1 MLKRHAAFSL
11 GAPDKRTLTFCRS
24 RCIGQQIPDP
34 ALSLARRRLNVLV
47 TTHGEVLA
55 HTTRALTIAEELRAR
70 GANVTFAMR
79 GDKTA
84 LVQAAGFPVRDSG
97 SVPLKDVLRRLRR
110 GTTRLCSDSQA
121 VESVNADVE
130 MLGHERPDI
139 VLSDF
144 RPSMAAAARITKT
157 PHVSVL
163 NATWTPYLDHDQV
176 RLIWPVHTRFGSV
189 WGMLA
194 RALAG
199 PDLMR
204 FRFLDSLFQAIFRQ
218 MLVYGVAPYDKIQAA
233 HGVARSRD
241 LYHYWLGD
249 LTLVPDY
256 PSFMPLRK
264 DAPHSVK
271 MTGPLVWRG
280 GRSTEV
286 ETLASQLDRSRPTIY
301 ATVGSTGDP
310 GLFPM
315 MIEAATRK
323 NWNLIITKAG
333 LADLSSSGNVFV
345 YDFLPGEA
353 VMKMSDVTIC
363 QGGSGTINQAI
374 AASCPF
380 VGVACNIDQEWN
392 LDRASRLGLAK
403 VFYRED
409 VDPSMLVDAIDS
421 ILARKEAYRARF
433 AVFDDDKR
441 KYRGAK
447 TAVDAIESA
456 IDSGTLPL
464 RALA

>member
-1 MLKRHAAFSL
+1 LS
-11 GAPDKRTLTFCRS
+11 
-24 RCIGQQIPDP
+24 P
-34 ALSLARRRLNVLV
+34 ALRRLNVLV

-55 HTTRALTIAEELRAR
+55 HTTRALAIAEELRTR
-70 GANVTFAMR
+70 GANVAFAMR

-84 LVQAAGFPVRDSG
+84 IVEAAGFAVRDIAG
-97 SVPLKDVLRRLRR
+97 VPLKDVLRRLRR

-130 MLGHERPDI
+130 MLERERPDI

-157 PHVSVL
+157 PHVAVL
-163 NATWTPYLDHDQV
+163 NATWTPYLDHEQV
-176 RLIWPVHTRFGSV
+176 RLIWPVHTRFGSA
-189 WGMLA
+189 WGTLA

-204 FRFLDSLFQAIFRQ
+204 FRFLDSMFQAIFRQ
-218 MLVYGVAPYDKIQAA
+218 MLVYGVAPYNRIQAA

-256 PSFMPLRK
+256 PTFMPLSA
-264 DAPHSVK
+264 DAPSSVK
-271 MTGPLVWRG
+271 MTGPLVWQSG
-280 GRSTEV
+280 NASQV
-286 ETLASQLDRSRPTIY
+286 QTLASKLDRSRPTIY

-310 GLFPM
+310 GLFTL
-315 MIEAATRK
+315 MIEAAKRK

-333 LADLSSSGNVFV
+333 LADLASSGNVHV

-353 VMKMSDVTIC
+353 VMRISDVTIC

-392 LDRASRLGLAK
+392 LDRASRLGLAN

-409 VDPSMLVDAIDS
+409 VDREKLVAAIENTLALKDAH
-421 ILARKEAYRARF
+421 RARF

-441 KYRGAK
+441 NYLGAK

-456 IDSGTLPL
+456 IDSRTLDL
-464 RALA
+464 TR

>member
-1 MLKRHAAFSL
+1 LS
-11 GAPDKRTLTFCRS
+11 
-24 RCIGQQIPDP
+24 P
-34 ALSLARRRLNVLV
+34 ALRRLNVLV

-55 HTTRALTIAEELRAR
+55 HTTRALTIAEELRTR
-70 GANVTFAMR
+70 GAKVAFAMR

-84 LVQAAGFPVRDSG
+84 IVKAAGFAVRDIVG
-97 SVPLKDVLRRLRR
+97 VPLRDVLRRLRR

-121 VESVNADVE
+121 IESVDADVE
-130 MLGHERPDI
+130 MLERERPDV

-176 RLIWPVHTRFGSV
+176 RLIWPVHTRFGAV
-189 WGMLA
+189 WGTLA

-204 FRFLDSLFQAIFRQ
+204 LRFLDSLFQAIFRQ

-233 HGVARSRD
+233 HGVARSGD
-241 LYHYWLGD
+241 LYYYWLGD

-256 PSFMPLRK
+256 PTFMPLRA
-264 DAPHSVK
+264 DAPPSVQ
-271 MTGPLVWRG
+271 MTGPLVWQG
-280 GRSTEV
+280 GNSMEV
-286 ETLASQLDRSRPTIY
+286 ETLASKLDRSRPTIY

-310 GLFPM
+310 GLFPV
-315 MIEAATRK
+315 MIEAAERK

-353 VMKMSDVTIC
+353 IMKISDVTIC

-392 LDRASRLGLAK
+392 LDRASRLGIAK

-409 VDPSMLVDAIDS
+409 VDPEKLVDAIEETVAS
-421 ILARKEAYRARF
+421 KEAYRARF
-433 AVFDDDKR
+433 AVFDNDKR
-441 KYRGAK
+441 KYLGAK

-456 IDSGTLPL
+456 IDSGTLDCG
-464 RALA
+464 RATFRG

>member
-1 MLKRHAAFSL
+1 
-11 GAPDKRTLTFCRS
+11 
-24 RCIGQQIPDP
+24 
-34 ALSLARRRLNVLV
+34 LSRRLNVLV

-55 HTTRALTIAEELRAR
+55 HTTRALTIAEELRTR
-70 GANVTFAMR
+70 GANVVFAMR

-84 LVQAAGFPVRDSG
+84 LVKAAGFPVRDIAG
-97 SVPLKDVLRRLRR
+97 VPLKDVLRRLRR

-121 VESVNADVE
+121 VESVDADIE
-130 MLGHERPDI
+130 MLERERPDI

-144 RPSMAAAARITKT
+144 RPSMAAAARITNT

-163 NATWTPYLDHDQV
+163 NATWTPYLDHEQV
-176 RLIWPVHTRFGSV
+176 RLIWPVHTRFGSA
-189 WGMLA
+189 WGTLA

-218 MLVYGVAPYDKIQAA
+218 MLVYGGAPYDKIQAA

-256 PSFMPLRK
+256 PAFMPLAADTPR
-264 DAPHSVK
+264 SVK
-271 MTGPLVWRG
+271 MTGPLAWQSG
-280 GRSTEV
+280 DSTEV
-286 ETLASQLDRSRPTIY
+286 QTLASKLDRSRPTIY

-310 GLFPM
+310 GLFPL
-315 MIEAATRK
+315 MIDAAKRE

-333 LADLSSSGNVFV
+333 LADLSSSGNVHV

-353 VMKMSDVTIC
+353 VMRISDVTIC

-392 LDRASRLGLAK
+392 LDRASRLGIAN

-409 VDPSMLVDAIDS
+409 VDPQKLIAAIDS
-421 ILARKEAYRARF
+421 ILAQSEAYRGRF

-441 KYRGAK
+441 KYLGAT

-456 IDSGTLPL
+456 IDSGTLRLPG
-464 RALA
+464 RSTDRT

>member
-1 MLKRHAAFSL
+1 MSHAL
-11 GAPDKRTLTFCRS
+11 
-24 RCIGQQIPDP
+24 
-34 ALSLARRRLNVLV
+34 RRLNILV

-55 HTTRALTIAEELRAR
+55 HTTRALTIAEELRTR
-70 GANVTFAMR
+70 GANVAFAMR

-84 LVQAAGFPVRDSG
+84 IVQAAGFAVHDIAG
-97 SVPLKDVLRRLRR
+97 VPLKDVLRRLRR

-121 VESVNADVE
+121 VEAVEADIE
-130 MLGHERPDI
+130 ILERERPDI

-157 PHVSVL
+157 PHVAVL
-163 NATWTPYLDHDQV
+163 NATWTPYLDHEKV

-189 WGMLA
+189 WGTLA

-204 FRFLDSLFQAIFRQ
+204 FRFLDSVFQAIFRQ
-218 MLVYGVAPYDKIQAA
+218 MLVYGVAPYDRIQAV

-241 LYHYWLGD
+241 LYQYWLGD

-256 PSFMPLRK
+256 PTFMPLRA
-264 DAPHSVK
+264 DAPSSVR
-271 MTGPLVWRG
+271 MTGPLVWQSG
-280 GRSTEV
+280 NFTEV
-286 ETLASQLDRSRPTIY
+286 EKLASRLDRSRPTIY

-310 GLFPM
+310 RLFPQ
-315 MIEAATRK
+315 MIEAARRK

-333 LADLSSSGNVFV
+333 LADLSPSRNVFV

-353 VMKMSDVTIC
+353 VMRISDVTIC

-374 AASCPF
+374 AANCPF

-392 LDRASRLGLAK
+392 LDRASRLGIAD

-409 VDPSMLVDAIDS
+409 VAPEKLVDAIDR
-421 ILARKEAYRARF
+421 ILARKQAYRSGF

-441 KYRGAK
+441 KYLGAK
-447 TAVDAIESA
+447 TAADAIEGA
-456 IDSGTLPL
+456 IDDRTLDL
-464 RALA
+464 TRS

>member
-24 RCIGQQIPDP
+24 RCLGQQIPDP

-233 HGVARSRD
+233 HGVARSGD

-256 PSFMPLRK
+256 PSFMPLRA

-271 MTGPLVWRG
+271 MTGPLVWQS